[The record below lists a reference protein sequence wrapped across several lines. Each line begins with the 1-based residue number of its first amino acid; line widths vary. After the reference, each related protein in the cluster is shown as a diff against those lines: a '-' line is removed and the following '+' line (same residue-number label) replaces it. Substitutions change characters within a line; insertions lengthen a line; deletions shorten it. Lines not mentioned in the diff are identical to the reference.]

1 MGNVLKA
8 NFAGGIQSIVSQ
20 YVPADSEGY
29 IHYNFNEGC
38 THLGLGDEQKRLI
51 KRFDN
56 LFADYRKKEENFRN
70 LNTWFLA
77 GANESMIDNYDVK
90 DILGEGCFNGGK
102 LIEEKAEQRLSELAD
117 EMVGKSKECKPAL
130 KDAYRGIRQSK
141 PGNKKFLG
149 ELRQYYRNNRKIVRT
164 ARDVKWNA
172 LYGTTPKE
180 IAGKGLKGLGIAVLG
195 AALAGVTYIISKSFK
210 TPENPNYQYVFNE
223 KTKQIDVKP
232 SSEIYGLKNAEQQ
245 VNVVNDSTTVAKNVL
260 EQEES
265 VVSVPQTE
273 AEQISEPATQQ
284 PAAAKIAEKI
294 QSKAETK
301 EESLSTQQQQVQ
313 SELQQPQV
321 VAAKTDNEEPI
332 IKDGRRRII
341 PIPYVAGDTIR
352 VQEIDK
358 SHNSPWRIAE
368 ALLTSRNIQ
377 NGINK
382 KPSGAQIVAAK
393 NAIIELNNLHCKKLE
408 DGSEDCYYVPIYKDQ
423 ELKVPDFDQIT
434 GCELQQ

>member
-1 MGNVLKA
+1 MGNGITQS
-8 NFAGGIQSIVSQ
+8 FAGSIESIVSQ
-20 YVPADSEGY
+20 YVPADPNDGWRY
-29 IHYNFNEGC
+29 YDFNKGC
-38 THLGLGDEQKRLI
+38 DHLGLGEEQKRLI
-51 KRFDN
+51 KSFDS
-56 LFADYRKKEENFRN
+56 LFADYGKIEENFRN

-77 GANESMIDNYDVK
+77 GADETTIDNYSVRS
-90 DILGEGCFNGGK
+90 ILGEGCFDGGK

-117 EMVGKSKECKPAL
+117 AMVGKSKECKPAL

-141 PGNKKFLG
+141 PGNKKFLR

-195 AALAGVTYIISKSFK
+195 AALAGVTYFISKSFK

-232 SSEIYGLKNAEQQ
+232 STEIYGLKNKEQQ
-245 VNVVNDSTTVAKNVL
+245 RNVVNDSTTVAPNDTVQAETAVIPTIT
-260 EQEES
+260 EQETLAEP
-265 VVSVPQTE
+265 VVEEVQSQVVIENAQPE
-273 AEQISEPATQQ
+273 K
-284 PAAAKIAEKI
+284 PAAATLPA
-294 QSKAETK
+294 AK
-301 EESLSTQQQQVQ
+301 EEIPKPVTTVQ
-313 SELQQPQV
+313 
-321 VAAKTDNEEPI
+321 TNGEEPV

-341 PIPYVAGDTIR
+341 PIPYIAGGTIR

-368 ALLTSRNIQ
+368 ALLTSRNIK